1 MKRGFAA
8 FEVKEKE
15 KESNQ
20 ATKSRMMK
28 SSSEAR

>member
-1 MKRGFAA
+1 MKRGCAA

-20 ATKSRMMK
+20 ATKSRYIK
-28 SSSEAR
+28 SFREAE